1 MDMEGG
7 VFTYPQPPTVTSS
20 PALPPQL
27 LETLQWTLLSHSAQ
41 ISPALRGPRESG
53 RAPEPQQGLP
63 PLQPGEFLFS
73 WLRPVGRSAS
83 AMFSQ
88 GLSSGRKYPGAELR
102 SLEVVRGE

>member
-1 MDMEGG
+1 MDMERG

-27 LETLQWTLLSHSAQ
+27 LEALQWTLLSHSAQ
-41 ISPALRGPRESG
+41 ISLALLGPRESG
-53 RAPEPQQGLP
+53 RAPEPQQR
-63 PLQPGEFLFS
+63 LQPQEFLFS
-73 WLRPVGRSAS
+73 SPRPVGRSAR